1 MMKDQRMWIAYQEEI
16 PNQQYTL
23 IDMLFLTA
31 ANSALIS
38 LRQKNTDTVSVS
50 LYLKAAQTSLLL
62 SHTHRNK
69 NEELYCIADA
79 C

>member
-38 LRQKNTDTVSVS
+38 LRQKNTDTVFCIPLSKGS
-50 LYLKAAQTSLLL
+50 PDLSPSL
-62 SHTHRNK
+62 SHTQK
-69 NEELYCIADA
+69 QK
-79 C
+79 